1 MALEFSDLDLDEY
14 QVGGTLCLGF
24 DDVDIR
30 ILRPRFDKF
39 IACFQAWL
47 GKKNEL
53 QTSLTHQ
60 HRIHVWYVYSVIYIY
75 IYTKIY
81 VPIYQY
87 VYTSSIN
94 PLGLCIPQVQFNKTL
109 TH

>member
-1 MALEFSDLDLDEY
+1 MNIKWVALCVLVLTMLTYEFSGRDLTNSSLVFRHGWE
-14 QVGGTLCLGF
+14 
-24 DDVDIR
+24 
-30 ILRPRFDKF
+30 
-39 IACFQAWL
+39 
-47 GKKNEL
+47 KKNEL

>member
-47 GKKNEL
+47 GKKQNEL

-75 IYTKIY
+75 TKIY
-81 VPIYQY
+81 VPIYHKHQQHVRIY
-87 VYTSSIN
+87 QFHQSSGLMHTSSSI
-94 PLGLCIPQVQFNKTL
+94 
-109 TH
+109 

>member
-75 IYTKIY
+75 IQKST
-81 VPIYQY
+81 YQFTININNMY

-94 PLGLCIPQVQFNKTL
+94 PLGLCIPQVQS
-109 TH
+109 